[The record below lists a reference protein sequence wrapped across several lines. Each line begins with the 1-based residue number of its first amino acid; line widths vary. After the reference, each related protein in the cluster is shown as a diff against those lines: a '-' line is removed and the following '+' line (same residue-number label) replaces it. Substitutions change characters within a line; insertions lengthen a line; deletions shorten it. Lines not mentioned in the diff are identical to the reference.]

1 MALEKELKL
10 KVILHPQAQSVAD
23 EIGMETRN
31 ANAAAFLASLG
42 GEMEA
47 QAAALQLED
56 EEEEEDE

>member
-1 MALEKELKL
+1 MLGLH
-10 KVILHPQAQSVAD
+10 VILHPQAQSVAD